1 MRALFIFTGTGL
13 MPNSTSLHAGT
24 QLTSDACEALD
35 TPRALL
41 LTQDANGVITL
52 YSHGF
57 ASHAHI
63 NSVLSVGIHAN
74 LSDHDR
80 YVELGAAGEDAARVA
95 LSI

>member
-1 MRALFIFTGTGL
+1 
-13 MPNSTSLHAGT
+13 MPTSKTLHAGT
-24 QLTSDACEALD
+24 GLTEDACEELD
-35 TPRALL
+35 TPRAIL
-41 LTQDANGVITL
+41 LTQDESGVITL

-80 YVELGAAGEDAARVA
+80 FVELGAAGAAAARIA
-95 LSI
+95 LTI

>member
-1 MRALFIFTGTGL
+1 

-24 QLTSDACEALD
+24 SLTANACEVLD
-35 TPRALL
+35 APRAIL
-41 LTQDANGVITL
+41 LTQDENGVITL

-57 ASHAHI
+57 ESHAHI

-80 YVELGAAGEDAARVA
+80 FVALGAAGEEAARIS
-95 LSI
+95 LTL

>member
-1 MRALFIFTGTGL
+1 
-13 MPNSTSLHAGT
+13 MPNHTSLHVGT
-24 QLTSDACEALD
+24 RLTSEACEELNVE
-35 TPRALL
+35 RALL

-57 ASHAHI
+57 ESHAHI

-80 YVELGAAGEDAARVA
+80 FVELGAAGEDAARIA

>member
-1 MRALFIFTGTGL
+1 

-24 QLTSDACEALD
+24 RLIEQACESLD

-41 LTQDANGVITL
+41 LTQDENGVITL

-57 ASHAHI
+57 ESHAHI

-80 YVELGAAGEDAARVA
+80 FVALGAAGEDAARIA
-95 LSI
+95 LSL